1 MTIIAP
7 PPPPAPPAA
16 PPVSAAP
23 PPLTPGGRTAV
34 RVFLVIAA
42 SVVVVG
48 TVLSLGATAW
58 GVSTFRVVADETA
71 FPSDTRSLVIDTG
84 DVPAALR
91 LRTDRDAREPRVSM
105 RLLKS
110 ARSGERTLQVNQDAQ
125 TTRITVNGVT
135 PEFMGWGRAGEIT
148 VTLPPEMA
156 RRLSVTTTQDKGVLL
171 VQADLDSLVASNTYG
186 AVILSGSAR
195 RIDVTGQDGTVL
207 TRDPISVSE
216 SFVAESVDGE
226 ISVDFKEAPPRTVEA
241 STRTG
246 DIAISLPTP
255 GPYLVRASGDSAR
268 VRVPETTDPA
278 RAAAQITA
286 RSDEGD
292 VVVEGAGAGRH
303 R

>member
-58 GVSTFRVVADETA
+58 GVSMFRVVADETA

-246 DIAISLPTP
+246 DIVISLPTP

>member
-1 MTIIAP
+1 M
-7 PPPPAPPAA
+7 
-16 PPVSAAP
+16 
-23 PPLTPGGRTAV
+23 

-110 ARSGERTLQVNQDAQ
+110 ARSGERTLQVDQDAQ

-216 SFVAESVDGE
+216 SFAAESVDGE

-246 DIAISLPTP
+246 DIAISLPNP

-292 VVVEGAGAGRH
+292 VVIEGAGGGAGRH

>member
-110 ARSGERTLQVNQDAQ
+110 ARSGERTLRVDQDAQ

-186 AVILSGSAR
+186 AVILSGAAR